1 MMNIDLPVIN
11 SPTTAGRLEE
21 LYRYTYK
28 LAEQLK
34 YELQFEPG
42 TTLDA
47 NAITS
52 NPKLTEAIN
61 KVAKSNI
68 KDYVIEQGVDGNWK
82 YRKWRSGIVE
92 CWGKFTKND
101 LAISTAVGSSGWYRS
116 EIQQDRFPSNLLKEA
131 TYVDISPIYW
141 NTTTNTN
148 ERLVS
153 LSKDHTQWIV
163 MSKTSMTSV
172 NFDYV
177 INAKGTW
184 K

>member
-1 MMNIDLPVIN
+1 MKVDIERPNITDN
-11 SPTTAGRLEE
+11 SDILKQIR
-21 LYRYTYK
+21 RYLIS
-28 LAEQLK
+28 LAEKLQWAYDTETVRNKKNIEQLR
-34 YELQFEPG
+34 
-42 TTLDA
+42 DCA
-47 NAITS
+47 
-52 NPKLTEAIN
+52 
-61 KVAKSNI
+61 
-68 KDYVIEQGVDGNWK
+68 DYVIETGEYGNWK
-82 YRKWRSGIVE
+82 YRKWQSGIVE

-116 EIQQDRFPSNLLKEA
+116 QILQDRFPSKLLKEA

-141 NTTTNTN
+141 NTITNTN

-163 MSKTSMTSV
+163 MSKTSMTNV